1 MPDIKN
7 PRGFDPELDAP
18 LIIPVRDPELDTPN
32 VRKPMFLPIS
42 VDPPVDTLQHVDSIC
57 RSRCSFEELANAML
71 KEHRTRQQMFAGF
84 LVAVIARWAEC
95 HDAGKFDLRNEATCK
110 LAHEIVTRMGDDW
123 PVGSLP
129 YI

>member
-18 LIIPVRDPELDTPN
+18 ITVRDPPA
-32 VRKPMFLPIS
+32 S
-42 VDPPVDTLQHVDSIC
+42 VDLPVAMSRHEAVVNEIVNSIC
-57 RSRCSFEELANAML
+57 RDRRYFKELADAML

-84 LVAVIARWAEC
+84 LVAAISRWAEC
-95 HDAGKFDLRNEATCK
+95 HDAGTFDLRNEATCK

-123 PVGSLP
+123 PRNPLP